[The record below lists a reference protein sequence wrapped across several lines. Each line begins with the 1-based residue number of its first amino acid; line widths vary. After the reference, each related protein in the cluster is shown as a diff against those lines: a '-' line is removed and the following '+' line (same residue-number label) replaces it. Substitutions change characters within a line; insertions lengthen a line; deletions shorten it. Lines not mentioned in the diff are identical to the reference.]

1 MRIGRNPK
9 ESVKV
14 EEPKDVVEKKDEKPQ
29 ATETTGGGTDGGSNT
44 DIGVGVGVQQMNGEG
59 EKAPETNPETQ
70 GEGGE
75 GNEDGGDAD
84 GTQGSDDDANEGDGG
99 KDTGDGEGGGD
110 ADNAPV
116 SDGKGAEELHTPL
129 NEPTKGKRGRPAKK

>member
-14 EEPKDVVEKKDEKPQ
+14 EEPKDVVVKKDEKPQ
-29 ATETTGGGTDGGSNT
+29 TTETTGGGTDGGSNT
-44 DIGVGVGVQQMNGEG
+44 DIGVGKGVQQMNGEDG
-59 EKAPETNPETQ
+59 QAPETDPDTQ
-70 GEGGE
+70 REGGE

-84 GTQGSDDDANEGDGG
+84 GTQGSNDDANEGDGG
-99 KDTGDGEGGGD
+99 KDTGDGEGSGD

-116 SDGKGAEELHTPL
+116 TDSKEAEDLHTPL
-129 NEPTKGKRGRPAKK
+129 NEPAKGKRGRPAKK

>member
-14 EEPKDVVEKKDEKPQ
+14 EEPKNVVEKKDEKPQ
-29 ATETTGGGTDGGSNT
+29 TTETNGGGTDGGSNT
-44 DIGVGVGVQQMNGEG
+44 DIGVGKCVQQMDGEG

-75 GNEDGGDAD
+75 GSEEGGDAQD
-84 GTQGSDDDANEGDGG
+84 TTNDNEAS
-99 KDTGDGEGGGD
+99 TGEGQGESEKAPD
-110 ADNAPV
+110 A
-116 SDGKGAEELHTPL
+116 
-129 NEPTKGKRGRPAKK
+129 EPAKGKRGRPAKK

>member
-14 EEPKDVVEKKDEKPQ
+14 EEPKDVVKKEDEKPQ
-29 ATETTGGGTDGGSNT
+29 TNETTGGGTDGGSNT

-59 EKAPETNPETQ
+59 EKAPETNPEPQ

-75 GNEDGGDAD
+75 GNEEGGDAHD
-84 GTQGSDDDANEGDGG
+84 KPNDDEVITDEGQGDCE
-99 KDTGDGEGGGD
+99 KTPE
-110 ADNAPV
+110 
-116 SDGKGAEELHTPL
+116 AEPA
-129 NEPTKGKRGRPAKK
+129 KGKRGRPAKK